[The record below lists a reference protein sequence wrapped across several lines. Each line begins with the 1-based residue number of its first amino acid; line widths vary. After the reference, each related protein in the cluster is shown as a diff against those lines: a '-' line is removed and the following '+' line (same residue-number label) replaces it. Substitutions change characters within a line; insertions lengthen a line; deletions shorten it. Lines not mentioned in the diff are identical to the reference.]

1 MGDSS
6 GAGAAPDTLD
16 NDGAK
21 ALVHEIEAMADAVGK
36 RLYRGVL
43 KRVAR
48 AWNPSEIHEPAI
60 LQTVLDEMRAV
71 DVELRRL
78 DDALNQVEPGTVTT
92 ILRSLGLHSLDQLD
106 SLEILQK
113 VLAEVDR
120 AAQNGGS

>member
-1 MGDSS
+1 
-6 GAGAAPDTLD
+6 
-16 NDGAK
+16 
-21 ALVHEIEAMADAVGK
+21 MADAVGK

-48 AWNPSEIHEPAI
+48 VWNPSEIHEPVI

-78 DDALNQVEPGTVTT
+78 DDALNQVEPGTVTA

-106 SLEILQK
+106 GLEILQK